1 MFKDFSKFNFTVIDV
16 TTAATPEMTINLNGI
31 TFNQRT
37 QEALDNPEYVRPL
50 IDAENMAFAIQVC
63 SKEEK
68 RAMKFTKTN
77 GKGGYSS
84 TCNTIRAII
93 RRVMGDKWN
102 DGMRYSMEG
111 TIFSDQKAIVFDLAA
126 AKELPPFRYPKHV
139 KK

>member
-37 QEALDNPEYVRPL
+37 QVALDNPEYVRPL

-68 RAMKFTKTN
+68 RAMKFTN
-77 GKGGYSS
+77 L
-84 TCNTIRAII
+84 
-93 RRVMGDKWN
+93 M
-102 DGMRYSMEG
+102 
-111 TIFSDQKAIVFDLAA
+111 
-126 AKELPPFRYPKHV
+126 AKEATAVPV
-139 KK
+139 IQSEQSSVE